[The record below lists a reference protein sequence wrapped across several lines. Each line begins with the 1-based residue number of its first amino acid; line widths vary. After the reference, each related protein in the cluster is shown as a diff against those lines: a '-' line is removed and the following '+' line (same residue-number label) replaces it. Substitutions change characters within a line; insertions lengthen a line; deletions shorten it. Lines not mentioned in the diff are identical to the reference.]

1 MLILALALSLS
12 ALAAPPHDAS
22 TGVAATAETVTTGGP
37 RAVAVTTKTVKTG
50 GPRAV
55 AANDGFNDGID
66 RTDPNFVKA
75 SLLIMSPAAERSI
88 NAIIYTL
95 MPPLKENR
103 TPIGFGQAGD
113 NP

>member
-22 TGVAATAETVTTGGP
+22 TGVAAIAET
-37 RAVAVTTKTVKTG
+37 AATG

>member
-12 ALAAPPHDAS
+12 VLAAPPHDAS
-22 TGVAATAETVTTGGP
+22 TGVVSTTETAT
-37 RAVAVTTKTVKTG
+37 TG

-88 NAIIYTL
+88 DSIVHTL
-95 MPPLKENR
+95 MPPLTATR
-103 TPIGFGQAGD
+103 TPIGFGQTGD